1 MQCVLF
7 EYGDRSFSP
16 AYKQLVKT
24 VDELDYYNDGK
35 LKSSKLWVGQKNH
48 EEQEWELNQTVKSSF
63 NYDSLERLTDVEV
76 NKNGVVSTQHVRYN
90 DDGRISHA
98 TIKGKDID
106 FNYNSLGQ
114 IGRAPCRERVFI
126 TV

>member
-1 MQCVLF
+1 MTFGRLSAKYCHHTTTNYDYVDLAGKSRLQCVLF

-48 EEQEWELNQTVKSSF
+48 EEQEWELNQTVKSSI

-76 NKNGVVSTQHVRYN
+76 NKNGVVSTQHVRY
-90 DDGRISHA
+90 
-98 TIKGKDID
+98 K
-106 FNYNSLGQ
+106 
-114 IGRAPCRERVFI
+114 
-126 TV
+126 